1 MNERGGSQDSRH
13 GSGRGGRRRE
23 LLLRAAALD
32 KSFFD
37 ADREVRVLRGLE
49 LQVEASEEIAIVGQS
64 GTGKSTLL
72 HVLGSLEPPTAGKVY
87 FEGQDLFALGE
98 RRLAEF
104 RNLKLGFVFQFHYLL
119 ADFSALENVMMP
131 ALIARMAEREAAR
144 RAGEVLELVGLA
156 DKLHRRPAELSGG
169 EQQRVAVAR
178 AVVLH
183 PRLVLADEPTGNLDP
198 QTADE
203 IHQLFHLLNR
213 ELGITLVIA
222 THNESLTRSMGRA
235 LRLREGHLYRGTRLA
250 NAAAATRRCTAGR
263 GASRRLVYFTGAIG

>member
-1 MNERGGSQDSRH
+1 MNEHDRSSPGDAVEQGAAAARAETAQS
-13 GSGRGGRRRE
+13 E
-23 LLLRAAALD
+23 LLLRAEALD

-37 ADREVRVLRGLE
+37 ADREVRVLRE
-49 LQVEASEEIAIVGQS
+49 LTMEVKAGEEIAIVGQS

-72 HVLGSLEPPTAGKVY
+72 HILGSLETPSAGKVF
-87 FEGQDLFALGE
+87 FEGQDLFLLSQRAL
-98 RRLAEF
+98 ADF

-131 ALIARMAEREAAR
+131 ALIARLPEREAER
-144 RAGEVLELVGLA
+144 RAGEMLELVGLA
-156 DKLHRRPAELSGG
+156 DKLGRRPAELSGG

-203 IHQLFHLLNR
+203 VHQLFHQLNR
-213 ELGITLVIA
+213 QLGITLVIA
-222 THNESLTRSMGRA
+222 THNEALMRSMGRA
-235 LRLREGHLYRGTRLA
+235 LRLREGRLFEERG
-250 NAAAATRRCTAGR
+250 
-263 GASRRLVYFTGAIG
+263 

>member
-1 MNERGGSQDSRH
+1 MSERGGSSAQA
-13 GSGRGGRRRE
+13 GAAAAAAGAAGA
-23 LLLRAAALD
+23 LLLRATALD

-37 ADREVRVLRGLE
+37 AGREVRVLRGLE
-49 LQVEASEEIAIVGQS
+49 LEVKASEEIAIVGQS

-72 HVLGSLEPPTAGKVY
+72 HVLGSLETPSAGKVY
-87 FEGQDLFALGE
+87 FDGQDLFALGE
-98 RRLAEF
+98 RALAEF

-222 THNESLTRSMGRA
+222 THNESLMRSLGRA
-235 LRLREGHLYRGTRLA
+235 LRMRDGHLIEERG
-250 NAAAATRRCTAGR
+250 
-263 GASRRLVYFTGAIG
+263 

>member
-1 MNERGGSQDSRH
+1 MSEGGGQNRATSPVIATASTPGA
-13 GSGRGGRRRE
+13 GSAPAPGGGE
-23 LLLRAAALD
+23 LLLRAEGLD

-49 LQVEASEEIAIVGQS
+49 MEVKAGEEIAIVGQS
-64 GTGKSTLL
+64 GVGKSTLL
-72 HVLGSLEPPTAGKVY
+72 HVLGSLETPSAGKVY

-98 RRLAEF
+98 RALADF

-119 ADFSALENVMMP
+119 ADFTALENVMMP

-144 RAGEVLELVGLA
+144 RANEVLELVGLA

-203 IHQLFHLLNR
+203 VHQLFHLLNR
-213 ELGITLVIA
+213 QLGITLVIA
-222 THNESLTRSMGRA
+222 THNEPLTRSMGRA
-235 LRLREGHLYRGTRLA
+235 LRLREGRLFEERG
-250 NAAAATRRCTAGR
+250 
-263 GASRRLVYFTGAIG
+263 

>member
-1 MNERGGSQDSRH
+1 MNERGGSSFST
-13 GSGRGGRRRE
+13 GAAAPAATAGGGE
-23 LLLRAAALD
+23 LLLRATALD

-49 LQVEASEEIAIVGQS
+49 LQVKASEEIAIVGLS

-72 HVLGSLEPPTAGKVY
+72 HVLGSLETPTAGKVY

-98 RRLAEF
+98 RALAEF

-156 DKLHRRPAELSGG
+156 DKLRRRPAELSGG

-235 LRLREGHLYRGTRLA
+235 LRLREGQLIEERG
-250 NAAAATRRCTAGR
+250 
-263 GASRRLVYFTGAIG
+263 